1 LPAAEELERAVDCDG
16 ALSGCSLA
24 PNGAG
29 LVLRILAPDG
39 GALARA
45 LDVAFH
51 VAANAALGV
60 PLARRRK

>member
-1 LPAAEELERAVDCDG
+1 VDCDG